1 MLEFIIM
8 LITGIL
14 ILVIGIYT
22 YKGNINLIHWYNRT
36 KINKSNSK
44 QYSKFMGIGTI
55 IIGISIVLTSSL
67 QMILKLENIYYITI
81 IGIVAGLALMLYG
94 QIKYNK
100 GIF

>member
-1 MLEFIIM
+1 MLEFVMM
-8 LITGIL
+8 LIIEVL

-44 QYSKFMGIGTI
+44 QYGKFMGRGNC
-55 IIGISIVLTSSL
+55 IIGISIVLTALL
-67 QMILKLENIYYITI
+67 QMIIKIENFYYTTI
-81 IGIVAGLALMLYG
+81 IFIVVVLSLMLYG